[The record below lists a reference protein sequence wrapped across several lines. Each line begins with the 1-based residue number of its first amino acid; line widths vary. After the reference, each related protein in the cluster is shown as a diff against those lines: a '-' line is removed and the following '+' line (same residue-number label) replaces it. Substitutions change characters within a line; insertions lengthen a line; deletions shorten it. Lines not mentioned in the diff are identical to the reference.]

1 MAKQSAAAKIVEY
14 LVEKKRRVLQMQTE
28 QMMADFATIALGR
41 MGFSETRLKR
51 FVELL
56 ETVHDEYAEL
66 LNDDV
71 KNDPD
76 EMIYSRHKIEE
87 ELEHYCKGSYVPFE
101 KRYEFLVKEK

>member
-1 MAKQSAAAKIVEY
+1 MPKQNAMAKIVDQ
-14 LVEKKRRVLQMQTE
+14 LVQRKMKSIQWQGE

-101 KRYEFLVKEK
+101 KRYEFLTKEK

>member
-1 MAKQSAAAKIVEY
+1 MSKQSATAKVVEY
-14 LVEKKRRVLQMQTE
+14 LVAKKRRVLQMQTE

-56 ETVHDEYAEL
+56 ETVHDEYAEM
-66 LNDDV
+66 LNEDLDI
-71 KNDPD
+71 DPN
-76 EMIYSRHKIEE
+76 EMAYSRAKIEE